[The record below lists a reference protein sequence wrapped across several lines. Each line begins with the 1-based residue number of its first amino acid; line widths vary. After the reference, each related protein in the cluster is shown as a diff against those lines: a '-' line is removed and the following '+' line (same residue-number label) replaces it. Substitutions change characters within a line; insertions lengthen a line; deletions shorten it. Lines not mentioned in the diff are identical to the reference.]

1 MKKILK
7 TTLLISFSLALQN
20 QIWTNLTFSQNI
32 LTIIKVAFIMAIFE
46 ILLKPIIKILLLPIN
61 LLTLGLFWIV
71 INTVGFYLAVFLLSD
86 FRVNPIHTLPF
97 LWQGFRFPA
106 INIFGFWVYVV
117 NSTTQNFILSIFRF
131 ILKPKKDNK

>member
-61 LLTLGLFWIV
+61 LLTLGLFRIV

-86 FRVNPIHTLPF
+86 FQVT
-97 LWQGFRFPA
+97 
-106 INIFGFWVYVV
+106 
-117 NSTTQNFILSIFRF
+117 
-131 ILKPKKDNK
+131 